1 MSTRLMEQQETLEQV
16 EQVAKEPT
24 EDLIRKEL
32 KLDWIESDWFE
43 VWLKLARGEREPSA
57 VA

>member
-1 MSTRLMEQQETLEQV
+1 MSTSLIIERQETLEK
-16 EQVAKEPT
+16 VAKEPT

-43 VWLKLARGEREPSA
+43 VWLKLARGECEPSA
-57 VA
+57 PA

>member
-1 MSTRLMEQQETLEQV
+1 MMSTSLIIERQETLEK
-16 EQVAKEPT
+16 VAKEPT

-43 VWLKLARGEREPSA
+43 VWLKLARSECEPSA
-57 VA
+57 VP

>member
-1 MSTRLMEQQETLEQV
+1 MSTRLIIEQQETL

-32 KLDWIESDWFE
+32 NLEWIESEWFE
-43 VWLKLARGEREPSA
+43 VWLKLARRECEPSA